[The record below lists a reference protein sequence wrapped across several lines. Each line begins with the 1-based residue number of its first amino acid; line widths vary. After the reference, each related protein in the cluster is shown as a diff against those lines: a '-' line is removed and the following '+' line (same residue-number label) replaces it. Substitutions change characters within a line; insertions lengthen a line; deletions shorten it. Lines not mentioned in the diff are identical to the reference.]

1 MKLSQLFTKTTKD
14 ISSQTESI
22 NAQLLT
28 RAGFIHQEMAGV
40 YAYLPLGMKVIKK
53 IEAIIRVEMD
63 KIGEELLLPALSGR
77 ERWHATERHDTIDVL
92 MSTKG
97 ANEASMSK
105 STAEYILNPTH
116 EELITPIAKQFRTSY
131 KDFPFALYQ
140 IQTKFR
146 NEARAKSGLLRGREF
161 IMKDLY
167 SFHTSE
173 AELNKFYEI
182 AKQSYVNIFEM
193 LGLGSDTFITLA
205 SGGDFTKE
213 YSHEFQ
219 TLLESGEDVIYLDRT
234 NNIAYNKEIVTPED
248 AKKLGVD
255 FDKLEQVKASEVA
268 NIFPLGTKFSESL
281 NYKYS
286 AEDNSQNMVWMG
298 CYGIGISRLMGVI
311 AEKFADEKGL
321 VWPQSVAPFTYHIIA
336 LPDDENINV
345 GQKVY
350 DILGSENCLFDDR
363 NGTSTGSKFADAD
376 LIGCPIQ
383 IVVSKKTLEKN
394 SVEFISRTGKFDS
407 YMCKITDI
415 NKYYNYHTT
424 YYLH

>member
-77 ERWHATERHDTIDVL
+77 ERWHATKRHDAIDVL

-182 AKQSYVNIFEM
+182 AKQSYVNIFEV

-219 TLLESGEDVIYLDRT
+219 TLLESGEDVIYLDRS

-336 LPDDENINV
+336 LPDDENIKI

>member
-77 ERWHATERHDTIDVL
+77 ERWHATKRHDTIDVL

-97 ANEASMSK
+97 ANEVSMSK

-182 AKQSYVNIFEM
+182 AKQSYVNIFEV
-193 LGLGSDTFITLA
+193 LGLGNDTFITLA

-219 TLLESGEDVIYLDRT
+219 TLLESGEDVIYLDRS

-286 AEDNSQNMVWMG
+286 AEDNSQNLVWMG
-298 CYGIGISRLMGVI
+298 SYGIGVSRLMGVI
-311 AEKFADEKGL
+311 VEKFADEKGL

-336 LPDDENINV
+336 LPDDENIKI

-363 NGTSTGSKFADAD
+363 NGTSTGAKFADAD
-376 LIGCPIQ
+376 LIGCPVQ
-383 IVVSKKTLEKN
+383 IVVSKKTLEQN
-394 SVEFISRTGKFDS
+394 SVEVISRSGKFESFMCEIDKVSTIIDS
-407 YMCKITDI
+407 I
-415 NKYYNYHTT
+415 
-424 YYLH
+424 

>member
-1 MKLSQLFTKTTKD
+1 MKLSRLFTKTTKD

-173 AELNKFYEI
+173 AELNKYYEI
-182 AKQSYVNIFEM
+182 AKQSYVNIFEA
-193 LGLGSDTFITLA
+193 LGLGNDTFITLA

-219 TLLESGEDVIYLDRT
+219 TLLESGEDVIYLDRS

-286 AEDNSQNMVWMG
+286 AEDNSQNLVWMG
-298 CYGIGISRLMGVI
+298 SYGIGVSRLMGVI
-311 AEKFADEKGL
+311 VEKFADEKGL

-336 LPDDENINV
+336 LPDDENIKI

-363 NGTSTGSKFADAD
+363 NGTSTGAKFADAD
-376 LIGCPIQ
+376 LIGCPVQ
-383 IVVSKKTLEKN
+383 IVVSKKTLEQN
-394 SVEFISRTGKFDS
+394 SVEVISRSGKFESFMCEIDKVSTIIDS
-407 YMCKITDI
+407 I
-415 NKYYNYHTT
+415 
-424 YYLH
+424 

>member
-1 MKLSQLFTKTTKD
+1 MKLSRLFTKTTKD

-77 ERWHATERHDTIDVL
+77 ERWHATKRHDTIDVL

-173 AELNKFYEI
+173 AELNKYYEI
-182 AKQSYVNIFEM
+182 AKQSYIAIFEM

-219 TLLESGEDVIYLDRT
+219 TLLESGEDVIYLDRS

-298 CYGIGISRLMGVI
+298 SYGIGVSRLMGVI
-311 AEKFADEKGL
+311 VEKFADEKGL

-336 LPDDENINV
+336 LPDDENIKI

-363 NGTSTGSKFADAD
+363 NGASTGAKFADAD
-376 LIGCPIQ
+376 LIGCPVQ
-383 IVVSKKTLEKN
+383 IVVSKKTLEQN
-394 SVEFISRTGKFDS
+394 SVEVISRSGKFESFMCEVDKVSTIIDS
-407 YMCKITDI
+407 I
-415 NKYYNYHTT
+415 
-424 YYLH
+424 

>member
-77 ERWHATERHDTIDVL
+77 ERWHATKRHDTIDVL

-97 ANEASMSK
+97 ANEVSMSK

-219 TLLESGEDVIYLDRT
+219 TLLESGEDVIYLDRS

-336 LPDDENINV
+336 LPDDENIKI

-363 NGTSTGSKFADAD
+363 NGTSTGAKFADAD

-383 IVVSKKTLEKN
+383 IVISKKTLEQN
-394 SVEFISRTGKFDS
+394 SVEVISRSGKFEGFMCEIDKVSTIIDS
-407 YMCKITDI
+407 I
-415 NKYYNYHTT
+415 
-424 YYLH
+424 

>member
-1 MKLSQLFTKTTKD
+1 MKLSKLFTKTTKD

-28 RAGFIHQEMAGV
+28 KAGFIYQEMAGV

-77 ERWHATERHDTIDVL
+77 ERWHVTKRHDAIDVL

-182 AKQSYVNIFEM
+182 AKQSYVNIFEE

-219 TLLESGEDVIYLDRT
+219 TLVESGEDVIYLDRT

-298 CYGIGISRLMGVI
+298 SYGIGISRLMGVI

-336 LPDDENINV
+336 LPDDENITI

-363 NGTSTGSKFADAD
+363 NGTSTGAKFADAD

-383 IVVSKKTLEKN
+383 IVVSKKTLEQN
-394 SVEFISRTGKFDS
+394 SVEVISRTGKFDS
-407 YMCKITDI
+407 YMCKISDI
-415 NKYYNYHTT
+415 KSIVIS
-424 YYLH
+424 